1 MPLDI
6 LDHTPMAATSA
17 STPLHS
23 STLSP
28 RKRST
33 PLPIS
38 PPSPKKRRF
47 AESTDTASTP
57 PPSPSSLNV
66 SHLSPSLVSDQH
78 SITIAV
84 PQVQTLSPLTRSLSI
99 VTLHHDIDME
109 QDLKSPAKAR
119 SPSPV
124 PTEVVSEEEL
134 PKKDPEA
141 IHRELIEQKIKI
153 RDFAWEPNPAVIV
166 PFNPVR
172 ALVDHDWHLRNVNQH
187 KLKVSHQGL
196 WRLLRM
202 GWITLSEVEPFWST
216 DLRQNVLQFDSQ
228 EDGPIPVEW
237 VNSSSSDTIPTPQ
250 ERVWLR
256 KRRYPTTLGDLPDS
270 QFFGSEP
277 YVTTKQPAGSALQ
290 CQKTEIVLD
299 LDN

>member
-1 MPLDI
+1 
-6 LDHTPMAATSA
+6 
-17 STPLHS
+17 
-23 STLSP
+23 
-28 RKRST
+28 
-33 PLPIS
+33 
-38 PPSPKKRRF
+38 
-47 AESTDTASTP
+47 
-57 PPSPSSLNV
+57 
-66 SHLSPSLVSDQH
+66 
-78 SITIAV
+78 
-84 PQVQTLSPLTRSLSI
+84 
-99 VTLHHDIDME
+99 ME

-172 ALVDHDWHLRNVNQH
+172 ALVDHDWHLRNVKQH

-277 YVTTKQPAGSALQ
+277 YVTTKRPAGSALQ